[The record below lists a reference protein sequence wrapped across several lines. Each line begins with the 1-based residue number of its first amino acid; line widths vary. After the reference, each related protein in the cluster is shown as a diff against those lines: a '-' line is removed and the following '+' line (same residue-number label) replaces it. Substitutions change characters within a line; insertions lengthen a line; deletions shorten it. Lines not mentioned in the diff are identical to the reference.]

1 MNNKHENNKISC
13 HTVRLMLDSTD
24 TLTESERHALDKHIK
39 SCSACA
45 AEVEFENALSEV
57 IAPQELASPSRGF
70 EASLMAEL
78 GLRPVVEPVPLQKPF
93 AVWGWAASIIMAITA
108 TLYIYWD
115 TVLGMGYKGLRTVL
129 LGSADIAMK
138 IDSILSG
145 SSSGIIAKLDGYVF
159 SLIGEFARFGINES
173 LLLMNLMFLTIAAL
187 GGVIAVT
194 VSNRN

>member
-1 MNNKHENNKISC
+1 LK
-13 HTVRLMLDSTD
+13 
-24 TLTESERHALDKHIK
+24 
-39 SCSACA
+39 
-45 AEVEFENALSEV
+45 
-57 IAPQELASPSRGF
+57 
-70 EASLMAEL
+70 
-78 GLRPVVEPVPLQKPF
+78 PVVEPVPLQKPF
-93 AVWGWAASIIMAITA
+93 AVRGWAASIIMAITA